1 MSVPGGPPRIV
12 SLVPSLTETLWALG
26 LAERVVGRTEY
37 CVSPPGVFPHA
48 REVRGTKNPDVAA
61 IVELAP
67 DLVLAD
73 REENREIDVRRLREA
88 GLEVHVT
95 GVRSVSDVARELGR
109 LGAVLGVPAA
119 AERLAIEVW
128 TALDRAVPARP
139 ALRAV
144 CPVWWDGQARWWLL
158 GRDTYAGDLLGV
170 AGFDTWPDDPAS
182 RYPQESTDAVLDT
195 HPEVVLLPD
204 EPYAFEP
211 GSATPLAPVGTQVRH
226 VHGQALLWWGP
237 RTPGA
242 IADLAALARGL
253 RGQ

>member
-1 MSVPGGPPRIV
+1 MPGGPPRIV

-26 LAERVVGRTEY
+26 FAEQVVGRTQY
-37 CVSPPGVFPHA
+37 CVSPPEAFARA

-61 IVELAP
+61 IRELAP

-73 REENREIDVRRLREA
+73 REENRELDVRRLREA

-95 GVRSVSDVARELGR
+95 GVRSVSDVARELER

-128 TALDRAVPARP
+128 TALDRALPARP

-158 GRDTYAGDLLGV
+158 GRDTYAGDLLRV

-182 RYPQESTDAVLDT
+182 RYPQELTEAVRACCPD
-195 HPEVVLLPD
+195 VVLLPD
-204 EPYAFEP
+204 EPYAFTP
-211 GSATPLAPVGTQVRH
+211 GDAASVVRTGTQVRH

-253 RGQ
+253 QGQ

>member
-1 MSVPGGPPRIV
+1 MPAGPSRIV

-37 CVSPPGVFPHA
+37 CVSPPGAFPAA

-61 IVELAP
+61 IIALAP

-73 REENREIDVRRLREA
+73 REENRELDVRRLREA

-95 GVRSVSDVARELGR
+95 SVRSVADVARELER
-109 LGAVLGVPAA
+109 LGAVLAVPAA

-128 TALDRAVPARP
+128 TARDRVVAARP

-144 CPVWWDGQARWWLL
+144 CPVWWDAKASWWLL
-158 GRDTYAGDLLGV
+158 GRDTYAGDLLGL

-182 RYPQESTDAVLDT
+182 RYPRESTDAVLAT
-195 HPEVVLLPD
+195 RPEVVLLPD
-204 EPYAFEP
+204 EPYAFAP
-211 GSATPLAPVGTQVRH
+211 GEAAPLAPTARVRH

-253 RGQ
+253 RDQ

>member
-1 MSVPGGPPRIV
+1 MPGGPQRIV
-12 SLVPSLTETLWALG
+12 SLVPSLSETVWALG

-37 CVSPPGVFPHA
+37 CVSPPGAFPHA

-61 IVELAP
+61 IRELAP

-73 REENREIDVRRLREA
+73 REENRELDVRRLREA

-95 GVRSVSDVARELGR
+95 GVRRVSDVARELER
-109 LGAVLGVPAA
+109 LGAVLGVPGP
-119 AERLAIEVW
+119 AERLAIEIW
-128 TALDRAVPARP
+128 MGLDRAVPARP

-144 CPVWWDGQARWWLL
+144 CPVWWDGQTRWWML
-158 GRDTYAGDLLGV
+158 GRDTYAGDLLRV
-170 AGFDTWPDDPAS
+170 AGFDTWPDEPAS
-182 RYPQESTDAVLDT
+182 RYPEQLTEAVRASL
-195 HPEVVLLPD
+195 PEVVLLPD
-204 EPYAFEP
+204 EPYAFGP
-211 GSATPLAPVGTQVRH
+211 GQAAPVTHADTQVRH

-253 RGQ
+253 RAQ